1 HFSQQILNL
10 KHSLTCP
17 ICLETLKDPATLPC
31 GHSYCL
37 DCIQTNWDQEVKHS
51 CPQCREIFTPRPVLA
66 KNTVLASLVE
76 ELKTTG
82 LIAPSADHSYAGRK
96 LKAVSSCLQL
106 FKRHQLVQIICLLC
120 SMEQHKGHDTVS
132 SAAER
137 AQRQAQLETK
147 RALLLQKLQHKE
159 TEQERLRQEEQDIS
173 RSAQTALQRS
183 GDSFREMVLLL
194 EKRCSEVEQQ
204 IRSEEQIQ
212 LRQVQELQDQLQRDV
227 TELKRSLS
235 ELDTLSLT
243 ADHNE
248 FLLLCPSLSTDSEK
262 TESRTQTRPRRD
274 FEDLTRAVSALRDQL
289 QLSSREIMFDPEPR
303 SREDFLRYARDITL
317 DPNTAHNKVSLSDG
331 NTRAT
336 RTRKG
341 QNYHY
346 HRDRFVRCAQVLSTE
361 GLTGRCYW
369 EVEWSGIEL
378 VDIAVSYRDI
388 ERDENFDE
396 SGFGNND
403 QSWALRCKKNSYQFY
418 YESVVSEVSGPISPE
433 SGFTW
438 TTVQGLCP
446 FTVLRTKP

>member
-1 HFSQQILNL
+1 MALTYKNRFYNEKCFSQSPQSCSDQGWSLSPPTENL
-10 KHSLTCP
+10 CSEH
-17 ICLETLKDPATLPC
+17 
-31 GHSYCL
+31 
-37 DCIQTNWDQEVKHS
+37 N
-51 CPQCREIFTPRPVLA
+51 
-66 KNTVLASLVE
+66 
-76 ELKTTG
+76 ELK
-82 LIAPSADHSYAGRK
+82 K
-96 LKAVSSCLQL
+96 LFCRTDQ
-106 FKRHQLVQIICLLC
+106 QIICLLC

-403 QSWALRCKKNSYQFY
+403 QSWALRCKKNSLRSHFPRIGVYLDHSAGALSFY
-418 YESVVSEVSGPISPE
+418 SVKDKTMSLLHRVQTTFTQPLFYLINDYNNVLWIIFSSE
-433 SGFTW
+433 
-438 TTVQGLCP
+438 
-446 FTVLRTKP
+446 